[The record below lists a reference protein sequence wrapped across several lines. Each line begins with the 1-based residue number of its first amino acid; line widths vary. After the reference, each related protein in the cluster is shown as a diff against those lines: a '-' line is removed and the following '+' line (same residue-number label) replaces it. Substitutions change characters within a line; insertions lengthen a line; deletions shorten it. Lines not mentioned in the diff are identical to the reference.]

1 VNDSETQAACAAI
14 LRQLDDYVDRA
25 LSPSD
30 MRMVERHIED
40 CLRCAGRYRFETSLI
55 QELRSRLQRICVPG
69 DLMARIRL
77 RLDAEAAG

>member
-1 VNDSETQAACAAI
+1 VKDSETQAVCEAI

-40 CLRCAGRYRFETSLI
+40 CLRCAGRYRFEVSLI
-55 QELRSRLQRICVPG
+55 RELRSRLQRISVPG
-69 DLMARIRL
+69 DLVTRIRL

>member
-1 VNDSETQAACAAI
+1 MNDSETQEACEAI

-40 CLRCAGRYRFETSLI
+40 CLRCAGRYRFEVSLI

-69 DLMARIRL
+69 DLVTRIRL
-77 RLDAEAAG
+77 RLDADAAG